1 VRLEGRDSG
10 IPSDRLRRSDEA
22 GGFGHHA
29 GLAVAGRLRRGA
41 GRRRAD
47 RRGRS
52 LHLLDLPASR
62 SFLQAGH
69 PALFGSDS
77 SFSAYYPWYHEP
89 TDTKDKLDAAA
100 LARMGQGVLGVV
112 RALGNVKPG
121 PRAEPQW
128 FAAFGQVFGASVLLA
143 VGALSL
149 VPGLLRG
156 LASGGLGL
164 GARLAFSI
172 LFALLLWRQP
182 VPALWIFLLPNLLV
196 VVRGGWAR
204 VDSLGP
210 ALLLLGLGLAAA
222 RRGYASGLWLA
233 PWEVALFGLAVLLAV
248 IVPAAPVRSSR
259 SLPRKAP
266 RPGPRR

>member
-1 VRLEGRDSG
+1 
-10 IPSDRLRRSDEA
+10 
-22 GGFGHHA
+22 
-29 GLAVAGRLRRGA
+29 
-41 GRRRAD
+41 
-47 RRGRS
+47 
-52 LHLLDLPASR
+52 
-62 SFLQAGH
+62 
-69 PALFGSDS
+69 
-77 SFSAYYPWYHEP
+77 
-89 TDTKDKLDAAA
+89 
-100 LARMGQGVLGVV
+100 
-112 RALGNVKPG
+112 
-121 PRAEPQW
+121 
-128 FAAFGQVFGASVLLA
+128 
-143 VGALSL
+143 
-149 VPGLLRG
+149 
-156 LASGGLGL
+156 L

-204 VDSLGP
+204 VVSLVP